1 MNGVW
6 FDGLHSYADLNL
18 VLSKVE
24 FPPAKPKTNFV
35 DVPGADGS
43 VDQTE
48 VLGEVRFEDRKPV
61 FTFTVMPT
69 DDFEEKKREVSNLLN
84 GQRKK
89 IALDKDPGYY
99 WTGRC
104 AVDKYATNKKIRQI
118 VVSAT
123 VAPYKLKEKV
133 TKVTVT
139 AGTAVVKTLRN
150 SRKSVVPIIVC
161 TTDTTVI
168 FKGDTFQFGAG
179 THKNLSIKLVEGD
192 NQVTVT
198 STGAVEFSYQ
208 EGDL

>member
-1 MNGVW
+1 MQGVW

-48 VLGEVRFEDRKPV
+48 VLGEVRFEDRKPM

-89 IALDKDPGYY
+89 IMLDKDPGYY

-104 AVDKYATNKKIRQI
+104 EIDNYASDRRIHQI

-123 VAPYKLKEKV
+123 VAPYKLKEHV
-133 TKVTVT
+133 TKVTIP

-150 SRKSVVPIIVC
+150 GRKSVVPTIVC
-161 TTDTTVI
+161 TTATTVI
-168 FKGDTFQFGAG
+168 FKGNTYKFNAG
-179 THKNLSIKLVEGD
+179 THKNLDIKLVEGD
-192 NQVTVT
+192 NQVTIT
-198 STGAVEFSYQ
+198 STGTVEFTYQ